1 MPQRASP
8 QETEIYIEFKE
19 NETNIYQNM
28 TDVLKTVLIGKYIKQ
43 NAQEKM
49 EKNGKGS
56 NKLYKFLLKK
66 RLKAQIHKKRG
77 EKKEIIKI
85 R

>member
-43 NAQEKM
+43 NA
-49 EKNGKGS
+49 
-56 NKLYKFLLKK
+56 Y
-66 RLKAQIHKKRG
+66 
-77 EKKEIIKI
+77 
-85 R
+85 